1 MLELD
6 IRTLYVVMALI
17 SIGSTVALISLW
29 RSQSRRNG
37 AGFWA
42 TGMSC
47 ITVANILISGRGS
60 LSDLLSIVIANS
72 LYVVG
77 FLLILRGIRV
87 FSGRPPLLFFDFML
101 PPIAA
106 ALFYYFSYVE
116 QNITIRIAVAS
127 ITYMITCFAIAVTL
141 LRDKNAPWRTAGFT
155 VVTVFGLFGIFHGI
169 RGVIALL
176 SPFEYDLM
184 HTNVSSSLAALG
196 GIFIL
201 WGSVITLILLTRAT
215 LESELRITS
224 LAVNQ
229 SASSIIITDTT
240 GSIEYVNPAFTEKT
254 GYFLEELIGKTPR
267 VLRSGETTP
276 EEYATLWKALSDGDS
291 WRGEFHNRKKNGE
304 LFWEIASIAPVKQ
317 KNGKISHYVA
327 VKEDITALKNA
338 EKRILHMANHDALT
352 GLPTRRLSMDC
363 LVNNLAIARQ
373 NNTKAAV
380 LFVDIDGFK
389 RVNDTL
395 GHDAGDHVLKETAV
409 RLGSCVREIDTVA
422 RVGGDEF
429 WVLLTNMSDK
439 NSIITIAEKLIKAVG
454 TPYKWERKQVKIG
467 ASIGIA
473 LYPDHGV
480 SPQELV
486 NLADQMMY
494 KIKRQGKNDYA
505 FAEAITAPNSNEIM

>member
-6 IRTLYVVMALI
+6 IRTLYIVMALI
-17 SIGSTVALISLW
+17 SIGSAVALISLW

-47 ITVANILISGRGS
+47 IAVASVLIYGRGS
-60 LSDLLSIVIANS
+60 ISDFLSIVVANS

-87 FSGRPPLLFFDFML
+87 FSGRPPLLFFDFSL
-101 PPIAA
+101 PPITAV
-106 ALFYYFSYVE
+106 LFYYFSYVE

-127 ITYMITCFAIAVTL
+127 ISYMIICFAIAVTL
-141 LRDKNAPWRTAGFT
+141 LRDKNAPWRTAGFA
-155 VVTVFGLFGIFHGI
+155 VVTVFSLFGIFHGI
-169 RGVIALL
+169 RGVVALL
-176 SPFEYDLM
+176 SPFDHGLM
-184 HTNVSSSLAALG
+184 QTNISSSLVVLG
-196 GIFIL
+196 GLFIL
-201 WGSVITLILLTRAT
+201 WGSAITLILLTRAT
-215 LESELRITS
+215 LESELRIAS

-229 SASSIIITDTT
+229 SASSIIITDTA

-254 GYFLEELIGKTPR
+254 GYSLDELLGKNPR
-267 VLRSGETTP
+267 ILRSGDTAA
-276 EEYATLWKALSDGDS
+276 EEYVALWRALSAGDS

-317 KNGKISHYVA
+317 RNGKVNHYVA

-352 GLPTRRLSMDC
+352 GLPTRLLTMDY
-363 LVNNLAIARQ
+363 LVNNLAIARL
-373 NNTKAAV
+373 NNTKVAV

-389 RVNDTL
+389 MVNDTF
-395 GHDAGDHVLKETAV
+395 GHDAGDHVLKETAD
-409 RLGSCVREIDTVA
+409 RLCSCVREVDTVA

-429 WVLLTNMSDK
+429 WVLLTNAPNK
-439 NSIITIAEKLIKAVG
+439 KCIITVAETLIKAVAE
-454 TPYKWERKQVKIG
+454 PYKWESEEIKIS

-480 SPQELV
+480 SPQALV
-486 NLADQMMY
+486 NLADQAMY
-494 KIKRQGKNDYA
+494 EIKRQGKNNYA
-505 FAEAITAPNSNEIM
+505 FAETITELVQ